1 MSSRHLSGET
11 YDCWNG
17 DEMKK
22 ESDAILLRMFI
33 SESDKYEGKPLSKYL
48 IKLFK
53 QEGLAGATALRG
65 ISDFGKTSK
74 LHTTSIL
81 RLSNDLPIV
90 IEVVDRKENIER
102 VKPKLGEIIEE
113 GLITEEEVKIVFYQ
127 GKESSKSSSISFQS

>member
-1 MSSRHLSGET
+1 MSSRHLSGQN

-22 ESDAILLRMFI
+22 ESDAILLRIFI

-48 IKLFK
+48 IEFFK

-65 ISDFGKTSK
+65 ISGFGKTSK

-81 RLSNDLPIV
+81 RLSDDLPIV

-102 VKPKLGEIIEE
+102 VKPRLGEIIEE
-113 GLITEEEVKIVFYQ
+113 GLITEEEVKIIFYQ
-127 GKESSKSSSISFQS
+127 GKGASD